1 MKLLALETSTKM
13 GSIAITDN
21 TRLLG
26 EFQIAIKGSF
36 SEMLLPTVDYV
47 LKSTGTSIHDVD
59 GFVLAQGP
67 GSFTSLRI
75 GMSVVK
81 GLALKNKAPVIPIPT
96 LDGLAHNL
104 AYSSLL
110 ICPLVDARKGE
121 VYTAFYKKQTDGNCL
136 AKLTDDM
143 VMSPERLIDEIGEDA
158 VFLGDGALLYGDLL
172 RKRLQKKAHFAP
184 INLLYPR
191 ATALSL
197 LAFEIIKKDQVPK
210 ESALFEPIYVRPPEA
225 EVNYRLKK

>member
-21 TRLLG
+21 DQLLG
-26 EFQIAIKGSF
+26 EFQIAIKDSF
-36 SEMLLPTVDYV
+36 SEMLLLTIDYV

-59 GFVLAQGP
+59 GIALAQGP

-81 GLALKNKAPVIPIPT
+81 GIALKNKVPIIPIPT

-104 AYSSLL
+104 VYSSLL
-110 ICPLVDARKGE
+110 ICPLIDARKGE
-121 VYTAFYKKQTDGNCL
+121 VYTAFYKKQADGNSL

-143 VMSPERLIDEIGEDA
+143 VMAPERLIDEIGEEA
-158 VFLGDGALLYGDLL
+158 VFLGDGALLYGDFI
-172 RKRLQKKAHFAP
+172 RNRLQKKAHFAP
-184 INLLYPR
+184 INLSYPR

-197 LAFEIIKKDQVPK
+197 LALQIIEKDQVPK
-210 ESALFEPIYVRPPEA
+210 QSALFEPLYVRSPEA